1 MPNLRMCGATFL
13 SARLFISAQRYLP
26 PKYTS
31 DILFFLLTM
40 NMKFPY
46 ILLGLLRTL
55 IATSPVLPACLKLTI
70 LLHLLRHTKVSWT
83 HPWLFDSLAQGN

>member
-31 DILFFLLTM
+31 DILFFFID
-40 NMKFPY
+40 NEY
-46 ILLGLLRTL
+46 EI
-55 IATSPVLPACLKLTI
+55 S
-70 LLHLLRHTKVSWT
+70 LHLTWFTSHINCYKSRPSSVFET
-83 HPWLFDSLAQGN
+83 HDSSSLAASHQSFLDPPVAV